1 MKITLAGEGAGA
13 SSIDILMSAS
23 PIKPPFRAAIL
34 QSGDA
39 TSLRANTTGTGQSPF
54 SILAGALGCQG
65 DVLACVRSAPLEKI
79 KDIVETQNLAF
90 RPVVDDTTF
99 VNTAIGVRKGSDAST
114 IPMIIGSNAQEGR
127 TFLAAQYG
135 GSTKSAPDITQ
146 VLTTVFKTAS
156 NNMLSTMDSQ
166 IRNAYAYGVGKEYA
180 TDFDAASAILTDVAF
195 TCPTSLAANLSAA
208 SGAPT
213 WR

>member
-1 MKITLAGEGAGA
+1 MLT
-13 SSIDILMSAS
+13 STTN
-23 PIKPPFRAAIL
+23 PPFRAAIL

-39 TSLRANTTGTGQSPF
+39 SSLGTNTTETGASAF
-54 SILAGALGCQG
+54 STLAGALGCQG
-65 DVLACVRSAPLEKI
+65 NMLACVRTASLDKI
-79 KDIVETQNLAF
+79 KAIIETQNLAF

-99 VNTAIGVRKGSDAST
+99 VSNVNDLWKNKRASK
-114 IPMIIGSNAQEGR
+114 IPMVIGNNAQEGR
-127 TFLAAQYG
+127 PFLAAQYG

-146 VLTTVFKTAS
+146 LMTNMFKTAS
-156 NNMLSTMDSQ
+156 SNSLSTMDSQ
-166 IRNAYAYGVGKEYA
+166 IRTAYSFGAGQEFA
-180 TDFDAASAILTDVAF
+180 TDFDAASALLTDFAF